1 MSKYSR
7 IIINPMPGY
16 MVMAADRNGTILIDS
31 SESAGYQ
38 RFLMQQ
44 KNRQT
49 EKNAQNLRK
58 FYKNETKSTEFSD

>member
-1 MSKYSR
+1 MSKFSR

-49 EKNAQNLRK
+49 EKNAQK
-58 FYKNETKSTEFSD
+58 TEMHKNEKKNTEFSD